1 MLFHSC
7 PSTNGSMN
15 TFDPFF
21 VLFLVCLQ
29 ALKRTLSFN
38 KFIKGYQALLY
49 RIQHRYGIREPSTAL
64 EFNELMEYV
73 ERVNSKYPAS
83 T

>member
-1 MLFHSC
+1 MV
-7 PSTNGSMN
+7 PWN

-21 VLFLVCLQ
+21 FLVCLQ

-49 RIQHRYGIREPSTAL
+49 RIQNRYGIKEPSTAL